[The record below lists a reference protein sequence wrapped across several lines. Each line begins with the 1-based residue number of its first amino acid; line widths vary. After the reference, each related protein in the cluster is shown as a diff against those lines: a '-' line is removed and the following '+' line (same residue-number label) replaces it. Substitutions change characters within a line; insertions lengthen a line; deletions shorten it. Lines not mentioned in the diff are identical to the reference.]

1 MATPPTPPKQGNL
14 ANSSGN
20 TLERTVIATLES
32 KGFESEMYRTWEKDP
47 ERYGKELLLR
57 NVPFETIYGHRG
69 NTEFLLRSERYEF
82 EIRIECKWQQSA
94 GSVDEKFPYLYMNCV
109 ERMPERKIIIIVDGG
124 GAKLGAV
131 KWLKQ
136 ACASH
141 LYQDPNNPK
150 EILVMSLSE
159 FLIWSNRELR

>member
-1 MATPPTPPKQGNL
+1 MATPPKQGNL
-14 ANSSGN
+14 ATSSGN

-32 KGFESEMYRTWEKDP
+32 KGFESEMYRKWAKHP
-47 ERYGKELLLR
+47 ERYGNELLLR

-69 NTEFLLRSERYEF
+69 NTEFLLRSERYAL

-109 ERMPERKIIIIVDGG
+109 ERMPEQRIIIIVDGG

-131 KWLKQ
+131 TWLKE
-136 ACASH
+136 ACVSH

-150 EILVMSLSE
+150 EISVVSLSE
-159 FLIWSNRELR
+159 FLVWSNQILR